1 MYFRRSSAEA
11 GGIARRTSMDDD
23 TDVAMGATLEDAL
36 SGGEIEDG
44 ECGNY

>member
-1 MYFRRSSAEA
+1 
-11 GGIARRTSMDDD
+11 MDDD
-23 TDVAMGATLEDAL
+23 TDVAMRATLEEEIITAVQNKSRWRKDAP